1 MNRFRWLFVIGL
13 LLVAATVVGAQDEPV
28 VIDWANDAAWH
39 EAGQD
44 ALGEA
49 SLGATG
55 IGVNTVIFTSTDSYQ
70 AAVRGALPT
79 DDAFPLFDW
88 WFGYRMKDLVDA
100 GSACGCHRHLAKA
113 HRQRRLPGKHDGF
126 LWL

>member
-1 MNRFRWLFVIGL
+1 MHKKL
-13 LLVAATVVGAQDEPV
+13 LIALTILLALAGGVAAQDEPV
-28 VIDWANDAAWH
+28 MIDWANDAAWH

-44 ALGEA
+44 AVSEA

-55 IGVNTVIFTSTDSYQ
+55 IGVNTVIFSSTDSYQ

-100 GSACGCHRHLAKA
+100 GLLADVTDIW
-113 HRQRRLPGKHDGF
+113 Q
-126 LWL
+126 

>member
-1 MNRFRWLFVIGL
+1 MNRNGIEFMR
-13 LLVAATVVGAQDEPV
+13 LLVALLLIPALLLGGSIAAQDDPV

-44 ALGEA
+44 ALDEA
-49 SLGATG
+49 SRGVTG

-79 DDAFPLFDW
+79 DDAFPLF
-88 WFGYRMKDLVDA
+88 GLVVWLSHERPGGRGA
-100 GSACGCHRHLAKA
+100 ACGCHRHLANA
-113 HRQRRLPGKHDGF
+113 Y
-126 LWL
+126 